1 MKCAVSLKASK
12 SLLKKVKQKLNN
24 EKLSDEETWENQ
36 IKYQLL
42 KTYNQALK
50 STNSIY
56 ILRI

>member
-1 MKCAVSLKASK
+1 MECSVSLKASK